1 MSAQFDPDWLRL
13 RAPFDS
19 AARSTRLE
27 EQAAALLVDRARS
40 KGVMT
45 VRIVDLGAGTGAN
58 FRHLAPRLDRLFA
71 SAGHQLDQD
80 WQLLDKSD
88 DLLYHVDSEMT
99 VWAGQTG
106 RTWVDGR
113 QGRVAVMS
121 GDAGRWQFVTRR
133 VDLAS
138 PGWAGN
144 VDDADLITASA
155 LIDLAGEDWLQGLMA
170 AAVASDA
177 LLLIVL
183 SYDGR
188 LSWSPQGSLDQQ
200 ALVAF
205 ERHQRRDKGLGVAL
219 GSVAAERLVTL
230 ARSRRWQV
238 LAEDSDW
245 LVAAEA
251 VAMHNALADGIAHAV
266 VEIEREGL
274 APGGLAGR
282 WLAERRALGPA
293 ALVVGH
299 TDVLAWRG

>member
-1 MSAQFDPDWLRL
+1 
-13 RAPFDS
+13 
-19 AARSTRLE
+19 
-27 EQAAALLVDRARS
+27 
-40 KGVMT
+40 
-45 VRIVDLGAGTGAN
+45 
-58 FRHLAPRLDRLFA
+58 
-71 SAGHQLDQD
+71 
-80 WQLLDKSD
+80 
-88 DLLYHVDSEMT
+88 
-99 VWAGQTG
+99 
-106 RTWVDGR
+106 
-113 QGRVAVMS
+113 MS